1 MTTQDDNPRFAS
13 ICGTLSDIDPVAE
26 TLIRAGHSKKEAI
39 QLATESR
46 ARMRDKSPLEP
57 TDDPV
62 QAAFERWALTCDG
75 NCDRRDLVRYAAD
88 SNERRH
94 QGLMYVS
101 ELVQR
106 DWDVWLARGNC
117 VID

>member
-1 MTTQDDNPRFAS
+1 MA
-13 ICGTLSDIDPVAE
+13 A
-26 TLIRAGHSKKEAI
+26 
-39 QLATESR
+39 ESR
-46 ARMRDKSPLEP
+46 AAMADISPLEH

-75 NCDRRDLVRYAAD
+75 NCNRRDLVRFPAD
-88 SNERRH
+88 SNERLH

-117 VID
+117 IIE